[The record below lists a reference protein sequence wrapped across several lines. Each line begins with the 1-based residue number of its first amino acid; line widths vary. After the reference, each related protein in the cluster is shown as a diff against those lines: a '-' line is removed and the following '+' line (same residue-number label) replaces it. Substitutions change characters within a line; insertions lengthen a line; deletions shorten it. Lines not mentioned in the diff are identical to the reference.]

1 MVRGIGEVG
10 PVADARLCD
19 CGCGA
24 SLEGLDRRRR
34 FFSDACRKASKRK
47 GSVPAVPA
55 EDIPEVRDVQ
65 DALLLELTT
74 LKVAHT
80 YEGRVA
86 LGLARQ
92 LDDGSV
98 RGAAYVALSKEVDR
112 RVSALRLKADLPDDP
127 VRSTQDAITDKRSHL
142 RAV

>member
-1 MVRGIGEVG
+1 M
-10 PVADARLCD
+10 
-19 CGCGA
+19 
-24 SLEGLDRRRR
+24 
-34 FFSDACRKASKRK
+34 
-47 GSVPAVPA
+47 PA